1 MSTVSDITTFQ
12 DTTFA
17 ALRTSYPTWDLLS
30 AYLKTEL
37 GLVVRT
43 VDAHYALIHYD
54 KTKSR
59 MSHSLVRTFRSV
71 VWDTEMN
78 LPVSVTPPKS
88 VDGEQVPAFSD
99 PSEVDS
105 YTVSEFY
112 DGTLIGAFRCKY
124 DNKVILHTRTHMPA
138 NNTYYGKKTFASM
151 VEEAVSMDILDARIE
166 NGSCYAYVLQH
177 PENRIV
183 VPTTRPQLR
192 LVQTVVIGADGLL
205 EIPAPPPDHSPLT
218 DASRGLPNASEVWRS
233 QGEAG
238 LSRALLAKVASTA
251 GTMPFQGVVVL
262 DKDTNTRYKVRTSH
276 YNSIRQLRGDTA
288 NLEYVWLCHW
298 KIDKLP
304 DYLRI
309 YPEEKTA
316 ANALLEQWKRYS
328 NEIFGFYKD
337 VFILH
342 TLQLNQAPRKYRPLL
357 HEMQEL
363 YKTEL
368 KPQGRRM
375 TWHDVRTFLNNQ
387 DVPRI
392 LFVLHYK
399 DITPSVQRPRPTVEL
414 TATGGFNIRSG
425 DYLTPTTI
433 NTFPSPTPVTSYAQI
448 ARRGIEEFPASNAGL
463 AVEVTHNDFD

>member
-1 MSTVSDITTFQ
+1 MSTVSEITTFQ
-12 DTTFA
+12 DSTFS
-17 ALRTSYPTWDLLS
+17 ALRISYPTWDLLS

-37 GLVVRT
+37 GLIVRK
-43 VDAHYALIHYD
+43 VDSHYALIHYD

-59 MSHSLVRTFRSV
+59 MSYSLVRTFRSV

-78 LPVSVTPPKS
+78 LPVSITPPKS
-88 VDGEQVPAFSD
+88 VDGEHLPALSD
-99 PSEVDS
+99 SADINS

-124 DNKVILHTRTHMPA
+124 DNKVVLHTRTHMPA
-138 NNTYYGKKTFASM
+138 NNTYYSKKTFAEM
-151 VEEAVSMDILDARIE
+151 VEEAVPMVLLEDQIKD
-166 NGSCYAYVLQH
+166 GMSCSYVLQH

-183 VPTTRPQLR
+183 VPTTRPALR
-192 LVQTVVIGADGLL
+192 LVQTVQIGEDGLL
-205 EIPAPPPDHSPLT
+205 EIPAPPADHIPLL
-218 DASRGLPNASEVWRS
+218 RELPNACDVWRS
-233 QGEAG
+233 QGEVG
-238 LSRALLAKVASTA
+238 LARALLAKVAST
-251 GTMPFQGVVVL
+251 TSVMPFQGVVVL
-262 DKDTNTRYKVRTSH
+262 DKDTNTRYKVRTTH
-276 YNSIRQLRGDTA
+276 YNAIRQLRGDTA
-288 NLEYVWLCHW
+288 NLEYVWLTHW

-309 YPEEKTA
+309 YPEEKNS
-316 ANALLEQWKRYS
+316 ANALLEQWKRCS

-337 VFILH
+337 VFIFH

-363 YKTEL
+363 YKTSL

-375 TWHDVRTFLNNQ
+375 TWHDARIFLNNQ

-399 DITPSVQRPRPTVEL
+399 DIPSVKPVRSIVEL
-414 TATGGFNIRSG
+414 TASGGFNIRSG

-433 NTFPSPTPVTSYAQI
+433 NTFPSPTPITSYAQI

-463 AVEVTHNDFD
+463 AVETTHNNFD

>member
-71 VWDTEMN
+71 VWDTEKN

-138 NNTYYGKKTFASM
+138 NNIYYGKKTFASM

-183 VPTTRPQLR
+183 VPTIRPVLK
-192 LVQTVVIGADGLL
+192 LVQTATISEDGTL
-205 EIPAPPPDHSPLT
+205 EIPQPPSDHVPLT
-218 DASRGLPNASEVWRS
+218 TSLPTAYEVWRTE
-233 QGEAG
+233 GEVG
-238 LSRALLAKVASTA
+238 LKRALLAKMVGITA
-251 GTMPFQGVVVL
+251 TMPFQGVVVL
-262 DKDTNTRYKVRTSH
+262 DKHTNTRYKIRTSH
-276 YNSIRQLRGDTA
+276 YNAIRQMRGDTA
-288 NLEYVWLCHW
+288 NLEYVWLNHW
-298 KIDKLP
+298 KVDKLTE
-304 DYLRI
+304 YLRI

-316 ANALLEQWKRYS
+316 ANALLEQWKRCS

-337 VFILH
+337 VFIFH
-342 TLQLNQAPRKYRPLL
+342 TIQLNQVPRKYRPLL
-357 HEMQEL
+357 HEMQEM
-363 YKTEL
+363 YKTVL

-375 TWHDVRTFLNNQ
+375 TWYDIRTFLNNQ

-399 DITPSVQRPRPTVEL
+399 DIPSSAVSQRSTVEV
-414 TATGGFNIRSG
+414 TASGGFNIRSG
-425 DYLTPTTI
+425 DYLPTPTPTPV
-433 NTFPSPTPVTSYAQI
+433 TSFPSPTPITSYAAI

-463 AVEVTHNDFD
+463 AVEMTHNDFD